1 MNETVL
7 FTKIIELNPP
17 AGCTDDR
24 SRDWLPVTVQIPNS
38 SVRMTNRRPYPVG
51 EYNVT
56 NDGVI
61 TVDDDGVIGLKVDG
75 RTIKK
80 TPEGLSASMPI
91 NVGGGLDYNE
101 DHNLISVKTGN
112 GLDIGEIE
120 GQKSGPLILKVN
132 DKDFTFDEE
141 GRLTLNVG
149 LVGQQFDVVSTVNT
163 GAEGTRPEVIGNN
176 VRYKANETV
185 TLYGKETVKAIV
197 SLNIYC
203 ENWATNTQV
212 YHCKFGCD
220 GLTFADNLRYD
231 FTINTTQLY
240 TNATFTFSAD
250 TAEELSFTPFIEFV
264 DETTRT
270 INPDILA
277 TVSVMGT
284 GYLKE

>member
-7 FTKIIELNPP
+7 FTKIIQLDPP
-17 AGCTDDR
+17 AGCTEDL

-38 SVRMTNRRPYPVG
+38 SVRNTNRRPYPVG

-61 TVDDDGVIGLKVDG
+61 TVDENGIIGLKVDG

-91 NVGGGLDYNE
+91 DVGGGLDYNE
-101 DHNLISVKTGN
+101 DRNLISVKTGN

-132 DKDFTFDEE
+132 NDDFTFDEE

-149 LVGQQFDVVSTVNT
+149 FVGQQFDVVSTVNT
-163 GAEGTRPEVIGNN
+163 AQSRPEVIGQN

-203 ENWATNTQV
+203 ENWANNTQV

-220 GLTFADNLRYD
+220 GLTFAENLRYD

-240 TNATFTFSAD
+240 TNVTFTFSAD
-250 TAEELSFTPFIEFV
+250 TDEELSFTPFIEFV
-264 DETTRT
+264 DETVGS
-270 INPDILA
+270 INQDILA

>member
-7 FTKIIELNPP
+7 FTKIIDLDR
-17 AGCTDDR
+17 AKGCADDP
-24 SRDWLPVTVQIPNS
+24 SRDWLPVTVYMPNS
-38 SVRMTNRRPYPVG
+38 DVRLTNRRPYPVG
-51 EYNVT
+51 EYDVT

-61 TVDDDGVIGLKVDG
+61 TVDDNGVIGLNVDD

-80 TPEGLSASMPI
+80 TPEGLSATMAI
-91 NVGGGLDYNE
+91 NFGGGLDYNE
-101 DHNLISVKTGN
+101 THNVLSVKTGN
-112 GLDIGEIE
+112 GLDIGEAE
-120 GQKSGPLILKVN
+120 GQTTGPLILKVN
-132 DKDFTFDEE
+132 NEDFTFDEE

-149 LVGQQFDVVSTVNT
+149 FVGQQFDVVSTVNT
-163 GAEGTRPEVIGNN
+163 GPDGTQPEVIGNN

-203 ENWATNTQV
+203 ENWATNNQV

-220 GLTFADNLRYD
+220 GLTFAENLRYD
-231 FTINTTQLY
+231 FTLNTTQLY

-250 TAEELSFTPFIEFV
+250 TDEELSFTPYIEFV
-264 DETTRT
+264 DETTNT
-270 INPDILA
+270 INKDILA

-284 GYLKE
+284 GYLTE

>member
-7 FTKIIELNPP
+7 FTKIIQLDPP
-17 AGCTDDR
+17 VGCEDDL

-51 EYNVT
+51 EYDVT

-61 TVDDDGVIGLKVDG
+61 TVDDNGVIGLKVDD

-91 NVGGGLDYNE
+91 NFGGGLDYNE
-101 DHNLISVKTGN
+101 PHNILSVKTGD
-112 GLDIGEIE
+112 GLGIGEAE
-120 GQKSGPLILKVN
+120 GQTTGPLILKVN
-132 DKDFTFDEE
+132 NEDFTFDEE

-149 LVGQQFDVVSTVNT
+149 FVGQQFDVVSTVNT
-163 GAEGTRPEVIGNN
+163 GPDGTQPEVIGDN

-185 TLYGKETVKAIV
+185 TLYGKETVKSIV

-220 GLTFADNLRYD
+220 GLTFAKDHGYD
-231 FTINTTQLY
+231 FTLNTTQLY

-264 DETTRT
+264 DETTET
-270 INPDILA
+270 INNKIYV

-284 GYLKE
+284 GYLTE